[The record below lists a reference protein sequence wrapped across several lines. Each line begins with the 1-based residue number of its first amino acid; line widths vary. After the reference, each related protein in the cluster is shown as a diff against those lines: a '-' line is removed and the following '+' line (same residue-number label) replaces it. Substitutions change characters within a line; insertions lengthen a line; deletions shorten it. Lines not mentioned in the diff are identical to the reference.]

1 MTSVTAAVRNP
12 QDWLMIQRHMTTD
25 TTVLDGLDFPT
36 PDLAVSDDVADLL
49 FREAR
54 TVGAF
59 TTDEV
64 TDEQIAAVYD
74 LVKWGPT
81 ALNTI
86 PLRLLVVRS
95 REARERLAAHMNEG
109 NRERVL
115 AAPVSIVLAADPGFH
130 AHLPVLAPHM
140 AALADALEPQV
151 EQREQMARTNALLQ
165 AGYFIV
171 GLRAAGLDAGPMG
184 GMDAEAIDADLLAG
198 TGWRSLFV
206 VNVGHRDGEGTT
218 YPRAPRLSYAQTTRT
233 V

>member
-1 MTSVTAAVRNP
+1 VSSVTSDPRNP
-12 QDWLMIQRHMTTD
+12 AGLLMIQRGMTTD

-49 FREAR
+49 FRAAR

-59 TTDEV
+59 TADEV
-64 TDEQIAAVYD
+64 TDEQIASVYD

-81 ALNTI
+81 ALNTT
-86 PLRLLVVRS
+86 PLRLLVVRTP
-95 REARERLAAHMNEG
+95 EARERLAAHMNEG

-130 AHLPVLAPHM
+130 THLPVLAPHM
-140 AALADALEPQV
+140 AALADALEPQTD
-151 EQREQMARTNALLQ
+151 QREQMARTNALLQ

-184 GMDAEAIDADLLAG
+184 GMDAAGIDAEFFAES
-198 TGWRSLFV
+198 GWRSLFV
-206 VNVGHRDGEGTT
+206 VNVGHREGDGTT
-218 YPRAPRLSYAQTTRT
+218 YPRAARLTYAQTTRT